1 MQPNLLSLTG
11 FLLGA
16 CVTVFAIYTWGH
28 RAPRE
33 SRLFSIFMISIAV
46 YVMGYSLELAST
58 SLPLMLFWNKAAFF
72 GIATYPTLFLLFA
85 VQYTGWD
92 RYLTRRNVL
101 LLFLV
106 PAVLTVI
113 KLLDDR
119 LHLVYQ
125 DVWVD
130 TSGPVPMLGFTRG
143 QIYPL
148 ALYHLLPVSLGII
161 LLWKWRANA
170 LTLYRNQANL
180 IIASALPPV
189 IVFLLYMAGIQLF
202 PGLKYLDWNALV
214 FPVWGIIIGRAAFH
228 YRLLDLAPVARDA
241 LIERLGDS
249 VFVLDDRA
257 RLVDANPEACRM
269 MGWPQPPI
277 GSQADE
283 AFSSWTELAEAC
295 QAPEEPLPLKRD
307 IQRGPDGAAHFY
319 DLSLTPLKDRNNGV
333 IGLLIVM
340 HDITD
345 LKRMEARLR
354 ELTLVDEL
362 TGLHNRRGFNVLAG
376 QALQMADRMSLQAAV
391 IFIDLDGL
399 KTINDNYGHTEGDL
413 ALADAARL
421 LRSTCRASDVLAR
434 FGGDEFIVLMMESR
448 EDGAQQLIDRFDEQ
462 FADFNAR
469 SRREYPLTISCGVA
483 RTSLDRPIPLEE
495 LINMADR
502 AMYVNK
508 RARRQAPAEI

>member
-1 MQPNLLSLTG
+1 
-11 FLLGA
+11 
-16 CVTVFAIYTWGH
+16 
-28 RAPRE
+28 
-33 SRLFSIFMISIAV
+33 
-46 YVMGYSLELAST
+46 
-58 SLPLMLFWNKAAFF
+58 
-72 GIATYPTLFLLFA
+72 
-85 VQYTGWD
+85 
-92 RYLTRRNVL
+92 
-101 LLFLV
+101 
-106 PAVLTVI
+106 
-113 KLLDDR
+113 
-119 LHLVYQ
+119 
-125 DVWVD
+125 
-130 TSGPVPMLGFTRG
+130 
-143 QIYPL
+143 
-148 ALYHLLPVSLGII
+148 
-161 LLWKWRANA
+161 
-170 LTLYRNQANL
+170 
-180 IIASALPPV
+180 
-189 IVFLLYMAGIQLF
+189 
-202 PGLKYLDWNALV
+202 YLDWNALV

-399 KTINDNYGHTEGDL
+399 KTINDNYGHTEGDR